1 MTFYYDYAIEFSS
14 LNNSIVIFTRQNQIQ
29 VVVVISSIVV
39 VMKILDKV
47 VVILSRVVFSL
58 EGKVVVSLLV
68 VEVVVD

>member
-1 MTFYYDYAIEFSS
+1 MTFYYDYAIKFSS

-39 VMKILDKV
+39 VMKILGKV
-47 VVILSRVVFSL
+47 VVILSRVVVSL